1 MYFSDIYRHKPEI
14 TYETFSFSYLMCL
27 TVLLRKIPPVKLQ
40 GLTLAVLTLCFM
52 PGSPQ

>member
-14 TYETFSFSYLMCL
+14 TSETCAFSYLICL
-27 TVLLRKIPPVKLQ
+27 IVLLRKIPPVKPQ
-40 GLTLAVLTLCFM
+40 GLTLAVLRLCFM